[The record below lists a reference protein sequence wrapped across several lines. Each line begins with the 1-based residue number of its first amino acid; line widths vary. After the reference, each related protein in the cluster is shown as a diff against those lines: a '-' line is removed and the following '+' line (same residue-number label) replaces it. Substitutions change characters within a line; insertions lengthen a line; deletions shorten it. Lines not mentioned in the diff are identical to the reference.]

1 MAALTFQAARAND
14 NTHTVTRSTD
24 DAIGSA
30 AAALIMDNTL
40 TKLEVRDA
48 VNALVRHLNRQD
60 TKNSSP
66 ADIATSGSD
75 VE

>member
-24 DAIGSA
+24 DAVGSA
-30 AAALIMDNTL
+30 AAALVIDNTL
-40 TKLEVRDA
+40 TKLEVIDA
-48 VNALVRHLNRQD
+48 INALLRHWHRQSG
-60 TKNSSP
+60 KVNSP

>member
-1 MAALTFQAARAND
+1 MAALTFRAVRAND
-14 NTHTVTRSTD
+14 NTHTVTRSTGNS
-24 DAIGSA
+24 ISTA

-48 VNALVRHLNRQD
+48 VNALLRHLNRQS
-60 TKNSSP
+60 TKTNAP